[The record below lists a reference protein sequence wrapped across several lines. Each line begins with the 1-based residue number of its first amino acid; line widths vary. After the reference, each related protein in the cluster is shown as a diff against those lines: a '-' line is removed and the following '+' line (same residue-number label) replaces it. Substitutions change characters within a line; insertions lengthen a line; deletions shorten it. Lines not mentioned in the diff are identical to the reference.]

1 MWYLRRAMRAART
14 VELTGPEGL
23 RLEEVPAPTP
33 GPDEILVA
41 VKATALNRADLLQT
55 RGLYPAPPGVPA
67 DVPGLEYAGEVSA
80 VGARVTRWRV
90 GDRVMGLVGGG
101 AWAERLVTH
110 EREAL
115 AMPAG
120 LSFTDAAAI
129 PEAFTTAFDALVL
142 QGGMRLGTRTL
153 IHAVASGV
161 GTAALQLARVLGAHA
176 IGTGRNAQK
185 LERAKAL
192 GLPHAVLV
200 AKDAPRFADEVK
212 ALSPGGV
219 DLALDLVGGDW
230 VPETLDALAPQGT
243 LMLVGLVAGA
253 SAEVPLRAILGK
265 RLRVIGTTLRA
276 RPLEEKIAVARELE
290 RRVVPLF
297 GTGAL
302 KPVVDAVLP
311 MTEVSAALS
320 RLASNETF
328 GKLVLTW

>member
-1 MWYLRRAMRAART
+1 MRAART